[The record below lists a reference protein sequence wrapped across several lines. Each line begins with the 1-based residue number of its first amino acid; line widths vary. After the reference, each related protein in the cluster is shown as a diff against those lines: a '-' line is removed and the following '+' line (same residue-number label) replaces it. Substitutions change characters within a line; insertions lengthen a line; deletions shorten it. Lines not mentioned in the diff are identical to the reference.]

1 VADASHELRNPLAAI
16 RGYAELT
23 RRDREKIPT
32 DAAYAMSRV
41 ESEAERMSKLVED
54 MLLLAR
60 LDSGPDLDLQPCD
73 LSEIVINA
81 VSDARAAGPDH
92 VWQLNLPQYPVIA
105 QGDQHRLYQVM
116 INLLA
121 NARTHTLP
129 GTKVHTG
136 VSVDGTEAVLTVTD
150 NGPGIPPEVSGR
162 VFQRFAR
169 GDASRMRAPDAAT
182 GGSTGLGLAIV
193 AAVVE
198 AHHGTVTVTSEPGYT
213 QFIVRLP
220 LAALAMAPYA
230 GPGPDMRAPH

>member
-1 VADASHELRNPLAAI
+1 MLNNVEEARAARQASETRVRQFGADASHELRNPLAAI

-41 ESEAERMSKLVED
+41 ESETERMSKLVED

-92 VWQLNLPQYPVIA
+92 AWQLALPQYPVIA
-105 QGDQHRLYQVM
+105 WGDQHRLYQVM

-121 NARTHTLP
+121 NARTHTPP
-129 GTKVHTG
+129 GTQVHTE
-136 VSVDGTEAVLTVTD
+136 VSVI
-150 NGPGIPPEVSGR
+150 GPK
-162 VFQRFAR
+162 RF
-169 GDASRMRAPDAAT
+169 SP
-182 GGSTGLGLAIV
+182 
-193 AAVVE
+193 
-198 AHHGTVTVTSEPGYT
+198 
-213 QFIVRLP
+213 
-220 LAALAMAPYA
+220 
-230 GPGPDMRAPH
+230 

>member
-1 VADASHELRNPLAAI
+1 
-16 RGYAELT
+16 
-23 RRDREKIPT
+23 
-32 DAAYAMSRV
+32 
-41 ESEAERMSKLVED
+41 MSKLVED

-92 VWQLNLPQYPVIA
+92 VWQLTLPQYPVIA
-105 QGDQHRLYQVM
+105 LGDQHRLYQVM

-129 GTKVHTG
+129 GTEVHTG
-136 VSVDGTEAVLTVTD
+136 LSVNGTEAVVSVTD
-150 NGPGIPPEVSGR
+150 NGQGIPPEVSGR

-193 AAVVE
+193 AAVVD
-198 AHHGTVTVTSEPGYT
+198 AHHGTVTVSSQPGHT

-220 LAALAMAPYA
+220 LAQAAAPYA
-230 GPGPDMRAPH
+230 GPGPGMRAPH